1 MNKPIRLL
9 IAEDDS
15 LLRRT
20 MVELLGFDQEFN
32 VIGHFPNGLLAL
44 QSIDAVRPDVVL
56 TDIEM
61 PKMDGIEATRQ
72 ICEKYPS
79 VSVVILTKFG
89 DDDSL
94 FRAIRAGASGYVL
107 KDSPIEEIKQAIR
120 EAHSGEGHLNPFLV
134 SRVLKEF
141 ARIGESS
148 KQRKELFAEL
158 SKRELEVL
166 EMLGK
171 GLKNREIAD
180 TLFVSEK
187 TVKSHVGAVLRK
199 LHVNDRT
206 EAALIAQKHGLT
218 ED

>member
-20 MVELLGFDQEFN
+20 LVELLSFDQEFT
-32 VIGHFPNGLLAL
+32 VVAHVPNGAMALAE
-44 QSIDAVRPDVVL
+44 IDSARPDVVL

-61 PKMDGIEATRQ
+61 PKVDGIEATRT
-72 ICEKYPS
+72 IKENHPDLA
-79 VSVVILTKFG
+79 VVILTKFG

-120 EAHSGEGHLNPFLV
+120 EANDGESHLNPFLV
-134 SRVLKEF
+134 ARVLKEF
-141 ARIGESS
+141 SRLGERA
-148 KQRKELFAEL
+148 KERKELFAEL
-158 SKRELEVL
+158 SRREMEVL

-180 TLFVSEK
+180 QLFVSEK
-187 TVKSHVGAVLRK
+187 TVKTHVGAVLKK

-206 EAALIAQKHGLT
+206 EAALLAQKHGIGD
-218 ED
+218 E

>member
-1 MNKPIRLL
+1 MSTSIRIL

-20 MVELLGFDQEFN
+20 MVELLSFDKEFE
-32 VIGHFPNGLLAL
+32 VVAHVPNGAMAL
-44 QSIDAVRPDVVL
+44 QEIETAKPHVVL

-72 ICEKYPS
+72 IKEKHPDLP
-79 VSVVILTKFG
+79 VVILTKFG
-89 DDDSL
+89 DDESL

-107 KDSPIEEIKQAIR
+107 KDSPIEEIKGAIR
-120 EAHSGEGHLNPFLV
+120 EAHEGEGHLNPYLV
-134 SRVLKEF
+134 ARVLKEF
-141 ARIGESS
+141 SRIGEVT

-158 SKRELEVL
+158 SRREMEVL

-180 TLFVSEK
+180 ALFLSEK
-187 TVKSHVGAVLRK
+187 TVKTHVGAVLRK
-199 LHVNDRT
+199 LHLNDRT
-206 EAALIAQKHGLT
+206 EAALLAQKHGLT
-218 ED
+218 E